1 MCKLRWPLEEAA
13 AVVRRR
19 EEVRLAP
26 AQLLLLHRPV
36 EDTGEC
42 AQEVLA
48 EEDAGP
54 EAARVG
60 VLCVEGVIDTA
71 RRLVGELAERVAE
84 EQRHDPLAVGL
95 WDVEPDCCGRP
106 TIEVAARL

>member
-19 EEVRLAP
+19 EEARLAP
-26 AQLLLLHRPV
+26 AQLPLLHRLV

-48 EEDAGP
+48 EEDAG
-54 EAARVG
+54 
-60 VLCVEGVIDTA
+60 
-71 RRLVGELAERVAE
+71 
-84 EQRHDPLAVGL
+84 
-95 WDVEPDCCGRP
+95 
-106 TIEVAARL
+106 

>member
-1 MCKLRWPLEEAA
+1 MRRWSCTTVAAGRGHRCRPEAG
-13 AVVRRR
+13 
-19 EEVRLAP
+19 EKDRLAP
-26 AQLLLLHRPV
+26 AQLTLLHRLV
-36 EDTGEC
+36 EYSGEC

-60 VLCVEGVIDTA
+60 VLCVEGVVDTA
-71 RRLVGELAERVAE
+71 RRLVSELAERVAE

-95 WDVEPDCCGRP
+95 WDVEPDCCG
-106 TIEVAARL
+106 